1 MNVPD
6 SLKRLAIKLFL
17 GYMKTY

>member
-1 MNVPD
+1 MNEAD
-6 SLKRLAIKLFL
+6 SLKRLVIKLFL